1 MWRIFVQKD
10 RPRSR
15 YYFDCKPI
23 VNRILCSGH
32 IRPPPATILD
42 PIWTTWVFGT
52 SILSSCSTN
61 SHRFEKFLIRYCK
74 WYSIGWAN
82 FSKSSQIEPLFLY
95 SMCMGKIRSHAKFQV
110 SSFNILKWQPLFVNQ
125 SWHWESHLKWPESGT
140 FDLAPFIGIK
150 NALQNG
156 ITLGVLDF
164 RKYVKRLDGNW

>member
-1 MWRIFVQKD
+1 M
-10 RPRSR
+10 
-15 YYFDCKPI
+15 
-23 VNRILCSGH
+23 
-32 IRPPPATILD
+32 
-42 PIWTTWVFGT
+42 VFGGFAGSLIWGWNMNTIQLIINVVIICRT
-52 SILSSCSTN
+52 S
-61 SHRFEKFLIRYCK
+61 LIAIECLYPLLL
-74 WYSIGWAN
+74 GWAN

-164 RKYVKRLDGNW
+164 RKYVKRLDENC